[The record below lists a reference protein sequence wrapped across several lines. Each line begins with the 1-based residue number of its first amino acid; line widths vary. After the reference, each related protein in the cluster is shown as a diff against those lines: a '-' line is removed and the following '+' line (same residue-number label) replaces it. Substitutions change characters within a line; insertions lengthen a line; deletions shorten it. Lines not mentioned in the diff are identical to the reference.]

1 MNEFQMSI
9 RAAQIHPFLDNPR
22 QALIALKRALR
33 HANRL
38 SPAHRSVTMRAM
50 NWTRAAARSTG

>member
-1 MNEFQMSI
+1 MNEFQASI
-9 RAAQIHPFLDNPR
+9 RTAQIHLFLDNPR
-22 QALIALKRALR
+22 AALIALKRALT

-50 NWTRAAARSTG
+50 NWTRAAARAS